1 MEPKVD
7 SSIQL
12 VLEAIDIQAT
22 SGKYWIGAKS
32 EGGASFTWTGD
43 NSMVNNDNW
52 AFGFPISAL
61 FKHTY
66 FSSNGRGKKK

>member
-12 VLEAIDIQAT
+12 ALEAIDIQAT

-32 EGGASFTWTGD
+32 EGGASFTWIGD
-43 NSMVNNDNW
+43 SSMVNDNW
-52 AFGFPISAL
+52 AFGFPV
-61 FKHTY
+61 T
-66 FSSNGRGKKK
+66 G